1 MAAIKLNVK
10 RPVSPLD
17 TTVNDGYL
25 YKDIGFDLI
34 PHFTDNPQL
43 HKKSEKNDLK
53 SIYDAGSII
62 NSVKNILTTSPG
74 EKLLNPRFGLDLRGY
89 LFETISESRAFFLGT
104 DLYEGLTSLEPRIV
118 LDQLD
123 VLANID
129 DLQYNITISLS
140 IPSLNIQGLSLKGVL
155 NTDGYT
161 FV

>member
-1 MAAIKLNVK
+1 MAIKLNVQ
-10 RPVSPLD
+10 RPVTPLD
-17 TTVNDGYL
+17 TSVNDGYL

-34 PHFTDNPQL
+34 PQFTDNPQL
-43 HKKSEKNDLK
+43 HKTSEKNDLK
-53 SIYDAGSII
+53 PIYDSGSII
-62 NSVKNILTTSPG
+62 NAIKNILTTSPG
-74 EKLLNPRFGLDLRGY
+74 EKLLNPKFGLDLRGY

-104 DLYEGLTSLEPRIV
+104 DLHEGLTSFEPRIQIDM
-118 LDQLD
+118 LE

-129 DLQYNITISLS
+129 EQQYNITISLS